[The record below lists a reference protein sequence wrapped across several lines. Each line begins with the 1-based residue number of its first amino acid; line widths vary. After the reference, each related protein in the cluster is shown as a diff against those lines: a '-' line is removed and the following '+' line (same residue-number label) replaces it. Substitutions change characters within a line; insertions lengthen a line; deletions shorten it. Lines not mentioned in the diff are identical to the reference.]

1 MVISLVH
8 ILDYGSY
15 PIPERLRLKDFKIL
29 AMRQNFL
36 LKVVGGFQ
44 IVFKDGIIG
53 CSGCLSLGMVEYDC
67 FVQKYKK
74 G

>member
-15 PIPERLRLKDFKIL
+15 PIPERLRLKNFKIL
-29 AMRQNFL
+29 AMRKNFL
-36 LKVVGGFQ
+36 LKVVGRLQ
-44 IVFKDGIIG
+44 IVFKDEIIG
-53 CSGCLSLGMVEYDC
+53 GSGCLSLGMVEYDC